1 MISKKG
7 YLTALTNLSKY
18 ITALWRENAVSLL
31 AIVVLGIAIGGA
43 AYGLYRYTGQR
54 LGSRTVPVEE
64 IAQPTVAQ
72 KPESLE
78 PTTVKSTTTVPKS
91 NEQEPK
97 GKSAA
102 PAIKGNFSKKG
113 AVFAREDG
121 WTLLW
126 DEPGKLALNVKLKF
140 TDQSICILGGE
151 KKDCG
156 LINMGPE
163 SYNRASVEGDRVG
176 DEVTVIKM
184 EELPSY
190 E

>member
-1 MISKKG
+1 MKVQ
-7 YLTALTNLSKY
+7 T
-18 ITALWRENAVSLL
+18 ELL
-31 AIVVLGIAIGGA
+31 VIIVLGVVIGVGAYA
-43 AYGLYRYTGQR
+43 AYNNLGEKEVLPTLKEKISEPAEITGTAK
-54 LGSRTVPVEE
+54 LT
-64 IAQPTVAQ
+64 T
-72 KPESLE
+72 PES
-78 PTTVKSTTTVPKS
+78 TTKPGVPL
-91 NEQEPK
+91 
-97 GKSAA
+97 A
-102 PAIKGNFSKKG
+102 KGNFSKKG
-113 AVFAREDG
+113 SLFAREDG

-140 TDQSICILGGE
+140 TDQSVCILGGE

>member
-43 AYGLYRYTGQR
+43 AYGLYRYTGQK
-54 LGSRTVPVEE
+54 S
-64 IAQPTVAQ
+64 
-72 KPESLE
+72 ESLE